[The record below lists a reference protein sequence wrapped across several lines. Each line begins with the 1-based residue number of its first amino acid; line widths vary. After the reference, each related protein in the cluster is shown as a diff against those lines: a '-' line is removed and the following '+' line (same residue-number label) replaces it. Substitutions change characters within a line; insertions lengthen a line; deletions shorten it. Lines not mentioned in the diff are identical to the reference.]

1 MRDSTGQRPL
11 LQGLDGLGAGRA
23 PPPVDRWNP
32 PYCGAI
38 DMRIAVDGTWFYQ
51 GSPIRRPAL
60 VKLFSS
66 ILRKDPERY
75 VLVTPIECVGIT
87 VEDVP
92 FLAVE
97 MATDAAGVVHVRT
110 NVDDVVA
117 IGADH
122 PLRFD
127 VAEDGGLKPY
137 VKIRGELWARMT
149 RPLVHDLVA
158 QAQERDIAGIPMF
171 GVASGASFF
180 PIAPVAEIEGLG
192 DD

>member
-1 MRDSTGQRPL
+1 MQDTTGQRPL
-11 LQGLDGLGAGRA
+11 LQGLDGLGGART
-23 PPPVDRWNP
+23 PPPVERWNP

-66 ILRKDPERY
+66 ILRKDPAGY
-75 VLVTPIECVGIT
+75 VLVTPVERVGIT

-92 FLAVE
+92 FLVVE
-97 MATDAAGVVHVRT
+97 MATDEAGMIHVRT
-110 NVDDVVA
+110 NVDDVAA
-117 IGADH
+117 IGQDH

-137 VKIRGELWARMT
+137 VKMRGELWARMT
-149 RPLVHDLVA
+149 RALVHDLVA
-158 QAQERDIAGIPMF
+158 QAEEREVAGVAML
-171 GVASGASFF
+171 GVASGRSFF

-192 DD
+192 DG